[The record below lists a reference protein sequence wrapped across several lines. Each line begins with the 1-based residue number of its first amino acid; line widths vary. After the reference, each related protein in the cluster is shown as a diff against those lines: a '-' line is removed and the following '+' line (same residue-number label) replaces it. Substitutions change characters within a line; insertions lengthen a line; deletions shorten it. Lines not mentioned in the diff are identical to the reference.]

1 MKSNNKKMQETC
13 LVKDC
18 NNLPHAKG
26 FCCKHYH
33 RLVKYGNPTH
43 IPDPVETKRK
53 QSAAAKGRIPWS
65 KGKIGVYS
73 EESLRKM
80 REGHKKNPSPS
91 LFKKGKENIMFG
103 KTGKQNPM
111 FGKKHTEEA
120 KKKVSVANTGRK
132 HSEESRKKMSLGQR
146 RKKLSETAKKNIS
159 ESKKGKKNP
168 MYGKSGKLA
177 PMFGKKASEETRKKQ
192 SIFSKE
198 FHNRPEEKERSRQ
211 NLRKTRK
218 NQVKPNQKELQI
230 MKILNDNRI
239 KYEAFAQMEFGNIHH
254 EVDFLIGDDKII
266 EHNGTYFHADP
277 RKYAHDEKIFEKKA
291 IDVWK
296 KDQLVIEQM
305 KQAGYKVLVIWEF
318 DLMNN
323 FEKTVQKILK
333 FIEIGF

>member
-1 MKSNNKKMQETC
+1 MQETC
-13 LVKDC
+13 IVDNC
-18 NNLPHAKG
+18 SNLSHAKG
-26 FCCKHYH
+26 YCCKHHH
-33 RLVKYGNPTH
+33 RLVRYGNATH

-53 QSAAAKGRIPWS
+53 QSSAAKGRIPWS
-65 KGKIGVYS
+65 KGKTGVYS

-80 REGHKKNPSPS
+80 RKGHRKNPSPS

-103 KTGKQNPM
+103 KTGEKNPM

-120 KKKVSVANTGRK
+120 KKRVSIANTGRK
-132 HSEESRKKMSLGQR
+132 FSKESRKKMSIGQR
-146 RKKLSETAKKNIS
+146 GKKLSETAKKNIS
-159 ESKKGKKNP
+159 EAKKGRKNP

-230 MKILNDNRI
+230 MKILTDHGI
-239 KYEAFAQMEFGNIHH
+239 KYEAFAQMKFGNVHH
-254 EVDFLIGDDKII
+254 EVDFLINDDRII

-277 RKYAHDEKIFEKKA
+277 RKYSRDDTMYGKKVS
-291 IDVWK
+291 DVWK
-296 KDQLVIEQM
+296 KDQLLIEQM

-318 DLMNN
+318 DLMNDFKN
-323 FEKTVQKILK
+323 IVQKILK
-333 FIEIGF
+333 FIEN